1 MHKVYNDIK
10 IKDQNISNLLNSKDE
25 EILDLTNKINDLDI
39 NIEKY
44 EANLIS
50 IRKNYDNTVYEYQQ
64 EIQRKNEDIKYLF
77 ETLQNE
83 KKEVKIF

>member
-1 MHKVYNDIK
+1 MHKIYNDIK
-10 IKDQNISNLLNSKDE
+10 IKDHNISNLLNSKDE